1 MIIKAL
7 IMATH
12 ALVRWGLCGTIAGI
26 GRNITSRRIT
36 LIVHAI
42 GAPGHLYDLDHPFG
56 PDTWAVSV
64 QK

>member
-12 ALVRWGLCGTIAGI
+12 ALAGWGLCGTAGI
-26 GRNITSRRIT
+26 GKNITSRRIT

-56 PDTWAVSV
+56 PDTWALSV